1 MPFEFKY
8 EEKSIVLEWG
18 TFSMKRFC
26 EFKNYTIQKFIEWL
40 STGDYT
46 ISDIVMI
53 IQAGAEHGSK
63 GKLMYTDFEIC
74 EWIDSDK
81 QLTNKFMKYIIEKT
95 ITQVTDNNSGTSNEE
110 KKTLA

>member
-1 MPFEFKY
+1 MAFEFKH
-8 EEKSIVLEWG
+8 EDKSIVLEWG

-26 EFKNYTIQKFIEWL
+26 EFKNFTIGKFIEWL

-63 GKLMYTDFEIC
+63 GKLMFTDFEIC
-74 EWIDSDK
+74 EWIDNDK

-95 ITQVTDNNSGTSNEE
+95 ITQVTDTIDNESYE